1 MSKFIPF
8 GDLTG
13 KKLLLA
19 TLILALANFM
29 VVVDTTIA
37 NVAVAHITGSLAVS
51 TTQGTWIITS
61 YAVAEAICVPLTGW
75 LAGRFGAVKVFASCL
90 VGFTCFS
97 LLCGLSNSLE
107 MLVMCRIGQGLF
119 GGPLMPLSQTLLM
132 RIHPPEKQAQAMGI
146 WAMTTVV
153 GPIVGPIMGGW
164 ICDNLSW
171 HWIFFINLP
180 IGILCVF
187 GVLKILKPA
196 ETTTEHVKVDVM
208 GLSLLVIA
216 VGALQ
221 LMLDLGHDHDWF
233 SSQLIL
239 ALAVIAT
246 FAFAVFVVWEATE
259 KNPIVNIGVFRHRG
273 FTIAVFTMGFGFG
286 AFFGSIVLIPQW
298 LQTNM
303 AYTATWAGYLT
314 ATMGLGSITMSPVV
328 AKLSTKM
335 DQRALASFGLFLLG
349 GVTLMRAFWS
359 NEADFMALALPQI
372 LQGFAIPFFFIPL
385 TNIAL
390 GSVQPNEVAA
400 AAGLMNFMRTMGGAI
415 GASLSVTLWDDHS
428 SVARSEMVSKLNVEP
443 TLSELTIRGFTQET
457 ALATISNLV
466 NKEALTLAVDHVFL
480 IFSMVFVLGAMI
492 IWLCPKPRKV
502 DGGPTH

>member
-1 MSKFIPF
+1 MSKFVPF

-13 KKLLLA
+13 NKLLLA
-19 TLILALANFM
+19 TFFLALANFM

-90 VGFTCFS
+90 VGFTTFS
-97 LLCGLSNSLE
+97 LLCGLSSSLE
-107 MLVMCRIGQGLF
+107 MLVFCRIGQGLF
-119 GGPLMPLSQTLLM
+119 GGPLMPLSQTLIM
-132 RIHPPEKQAQAMGI
+132 RIHPPEKHAQAMGV

-180 IGILCVF
+180 VGILCVL
-187 GVLKILKPA
+187 GVLKVLKPA
-196 ETTTEHVKVDVM
+196 ETPTEYVRVDVI
-208 GLSLLVIA
+208 GLSLLIIA

-221 LMLDLGHDHDWF
+221 LMLDLGHDYDWF
-233 SSQLIL
+233 SSRLILSL
-239 ALAVIAT
+239 ALASA
-246 FAFAVFVVWEATE
+246 FAFAVFTVWEVTE
-259 KNPIVNIGVFRHRG
+259 KNPIVNLSVFRHRG
-273 FTIAVFTMGFGFG
+273 FLIAVLTLGFGFG

-303 AYTATWAGYLT
+303 GYTATWAGYVT
-314 ATMGLGSITMSPVV
+314 ATMGIGSLTMSPVV
-328 AKLSTKM
+328 AKLSSKL
-335 DQRALASFGLFLLG
+335 DQRALASFGLFVLG
-349 GVTLMRAFWS
+349 AVTLMRAFWS
-359 NEADFMALALPQI
+359 NDADFMALALPQA
-372 LQGFAIPFFFIPL
+372 LQGFAVPFFFIPL

-390 GSVQPNEVAA
+390 GSVKPNEVAA
-400 AAGLMNFMRTMGGAI
+400 AAGLMNFVRTMGGAI
-415 GASLSVTLWDDHS
+415 GASLSVAIWDDHS
-428 SVARSEMVSKLNVEP
+428 SISRSEIVSKLNIAP
-443 TLSELTIRGFTQET
+443 TLNELTVRGFSRET

-480 IFSMVFVLGAMI
+480 VFSLIFIVGATI

-502 DGGPTH
+502 EGAAPH

>member
-1 MSKFIPF
+1 MSKFVPF

-13 KKLLLA
+13 QKLLLA
-19 TLILALANFM
+19 TFFLALANFM

-51 TTQGTWIITS
+51 TTQGTWVITS

-90 VGFTCFS
+90 IGFTTFS

-107 MLVMCRIGQGLF
+107 MLVFCRIGQGLF

-132 RIHPPEKQAQAMGI
+132 RIHPPEKHAQAMGL

-180 IGILCVF
+180 IGIICVL
-187 GVLKILKPA
+187 GVLRVLKPA
-196 ETTTEHVKVDVM
+196 ETPTNYVRVDVM

-239 ALAVIAT
+239 SLAVISA
-246 FAFAVFVVWEATE
+246 FAFAIFIVWEATE
-259 KNPIVNIGVFRHRG
+259 KNPIVNITVFRHRG
-273 FTIAVFTMGFGFG
+273 FSIAVLTMGFGFG

-303 AYTATWAGYLT
+303 GYTATWAGYVT
-314 ATMGLGSITMSPVV
+314 ATMGIGSVTMSPVV
-328 AKLSTKM
+328 AKLSSKI
-335 DQRALASFGLFLLG
+335 DQRALASFGLLMLG

-359 NEADFMALALPQI
+359 NEADFMALAWPQI
-372 LQGFAIPFFFIPL
+372 LQGFAVPFFFIPL

-390 GSVQPNEVAA
+390 GSVEPNEVAA
-400 AAGLMNFMRTMGGAI
+400 AAGLMNFVRTMGGAI
-415 GASLSVTLWDDHS
+415 GASLSVTLWDDHAS
-428 SVARSEMVSKLNVEP
+428 ISRSEMVSKLNVEP
-443 TLSELTIRGFTQET
+443 TLGELTARGFSQET

-466 NKEALTLAVDHVFL
+466 NKEALTLAADHVFL
-480 IFSMVFVLGAMI
+480 VFSMIFVAGAMI

-502 DGGPTH
+502 EGAAPH